1 MAKQLLFSDSARR
14 KMMGGVDI
22 LAQAVGST
30 LGPTG
35 RNVIISKSFG
45 GPLVT
50 KDGVTVSKE
59 IELPDP
65 FENMGAKLVN
75 VVASKTSDVAGDGTT
90 TATILARAIYREG
103 LRNVTSGAN
112 PTAVRRGIEKAV
124 EVAVSELHEK
134 LSRPVSKKEEIAQ
147 VAAISANNDPAIGN
161 MLADAVER
169 VGRDG
174 VITVE
179 EGKTASTTL
188 EFVEGMQFDKGYL
201 SPYFVTSP
209 TTMEVIFEDALI
221 LLHEKKISSL
231 REMIPLLEKVAQ
243 SGKPLLIV
251 AEDLEGEALATLVV
265 NKLRGV
271 LNIAAVKAPGFGDRR
286 KAMLGDMA
294 VLTGGTVISED
305 LGLKLENLQLSQL
318 GRAKQVK
325 VDKDTTTIIQGD
337 GKKADIQRRIDQLRR
352 QIEETDSEYDKEKFQ
367 ERLAKL
373 SGGVALVRVGAP
385 TEADMKQTKAR
396 VEDALHATRAA
407 AEEGIVPGGGVAL
420 IRVIPAVEKL
430 HAELQGDEKLGAAI
444 VLRALEEPTRYI
456 ASNSGHDGGVIAQE
470 VKSNSGAV
478 GFDANTGNFVDMFE
492 AGIIDPTKVTRTALQ
507 NAASI
512 AALMLTTEAMVTSI
526 KDDEKEALPRSKAL
540 SARDLGGKG
549 NLARDGSLQ
558 SVPPGFFFRRE
569 SHFLVSIPSVPAGSS
584 VRNWCRMIFWEY
596 QWSWVKSRDGLFP
609 ALQRP

>member
-1 MAKQLLFSDSARR
+1 VAKQLLFSDAARR
-14 KMMGGVDI
+14 KIFEGVDI
-22 LAQAVGST
+22 LAHAVGTT

-35 RNVIISKSFG
+35 RNVILSKSFG
-45 GPLVT
+45 GPTVT

-59 IELPDP
+59 IELADP

-103 LRNVTSGAN
+103 LKNITSGAN

-124 EVAVSELHEK
+124 EAAVAELAK
-134 LSRPVSKKEEIAQ
+134 MSRPVSKKEEIAQ
-147 VAAISANNDPAIGN
+147 VGTISANNDPEIGT

-188 EFVEGMQFDKGYL
+188 EFVEGMQFDKGYQ

-231 REMIPLLEKVAQ
+231 REMVPLLEKVAQ
-243 SGKPLLIV
+243 SGKPLLII
-251 AEDLEGEALATLVV
+251 AEDVEGEALATLVV

-271 LNIAAVKAPGFGDRR
+271 LNICAVKAPGFGDRR
-286 KAMLGDMA
+286 KAMLGDIA
-294 VLTGGTVISED
+294 VVTGGTVISED
-305 LGLKLENLQLSQL
+305 LGLKLENLTLAQL
-318 GRAKQVK
+318 GKAKQVK
-325 VDKDTTTIIQGD
+325 VNKDSTTLIQGA

-352 QIEETDSEYDKEKFQ
+352 QIQETESEYDKEKFQ

-373 SGGVALVRVGAP
+373 SGGVALIRVGAP

-396 VEDALHATRAA
+396 IEDALHATRAA

-420 IRVIPAVEKL
+420 LRVIPAVQKL
-430 HAELQGDEKLGAAI
+430 HDNLAGDEKIGAAI
-444 VLRALEEPTRYI
+444 ILRSLEEPIRHI
-456 ASNSGHDGGVIAQE
+456 ASNSGHDGGVIADD
-470 VKSNSGAV
+470 VKSQEGSI
-478 GFDANTGNFVDMFE
+478 GFDANTGEFVDMFK
-492 AGIIDPTKVTRTALQ
+492 AGIVDPTKVTRSALQ

-512 AALMLTTEAMVTSI
+512 SGLMLTTEAMITNI
-526 KDDEKEALPRSKAL
+526 KDDEKDNA
-540 SARDLGGKG
+540 ARIE
-549 NLARDGSLQ
+549 GSM
-558 SVPPGFFFRRE
+558 R
-569 SHFLVSIPSVPAGSS
+569 
-584 VRNWCRMIFWEY
+584 
-596 QWSWVKSRDGLFP
+596 
-609 ALQRP
+609 